1 MMYLV
6 ILGLCLGLA
15 DVTSVVTTA
24 EALRSHVKFLASAE
38 LEGRMTGSE
47 GERKAGDYA
56 KNWFTKY
63 SLLPAGE
70 SGTYFQHFDATVGLT
85 NTADTSLVV
94 HLSNGKT
101 LEAKVGE
108 DYNAVANTSA
118 EAIKGASLV
127 FVGEGIVNE
136 SRNDY
141 ANLDVTG
148 KVVVVIPSADQ
159 RSASNRQKGQW
170 AKEKG
175 AIGIVFAGV
184 LSGDVSK
191 APLPTMRNGLR
202 RDTEIVGG
210 WISARFFEKISGL
223 KYSEAKS
230 QAQLG
235 RVMPGFASGLKVD
248 LQSGTEPN
256 RVKGRSVM
264 ALLPGQ
270 DPTMKH
276 QYIVL
281 GAHMDHVGHGGTGS
295 TSGNDSIHFGAD
307 DNASGTAAIL
317 ELAKYFAEN
326 KTNKRTLVF
335 QLYSGEELGLLGS
348 THFVRNPT
356 IVLEN
361 VAAMLNF
368 DMVGNLT
375 NNRLLID
382 GVRSSPTWPGLL
394 DKLGTGFDI
403 VRDPRG
409 QENVAG
415 RSDHAAFE
423 RQGIPVLFF
432 WTGFHDRYHNEKD
445 TWDLLNY
452 EGQARI
458 VTLAAQV
465 IEEIDKSEKMPPF
478 LRQGQVTD
486 RTPKAPPVMGD
497 SSGRRVRV
505 GFIPEYADAGPGLLL
520 AGVSE
525 GSPAEKAGLRAGDR
539 ILKWGEQTIQS
550 IEDLQEVL
558 SIAEPGKP
566 VQLVV
571 RRDGKDLI
579 VTVIPDGTV
588 VLQ

>member
-1 MMYLV
+1 MVLL
-6 ILGLCLGLA
+6 ILGLSLSFA

-24 EALRSHVKFLASAE
+24 EALRSHVKYLASAE

-63 SLLPAGE
+63 GLLPAGE
-70 SGTYFQHFDATVGLT
+70 SGTFFQHFDATVGLT
-85 NTADTSLVV
+85 NSADTKLVV
-94 HLSNGKT
+94 YLSNGKT
-101 LEAKVGE
+101 VEAKVGD
-108 DYNAVANTSA
+108 DYNAVANSSN
-118 EAIKGASLV
+118 EVIKGASLV
-127 FVGEGIVNE
+127 FVGEGLVSE
-136 SRNDY
+136 TRNDY
-141 ANLDVTG
+141 ANVDVTG

-159 RSASNRQKGQW
+159 RNASNRQKAQW
-170 AKEKG
+170 AKDKG
-175 AIGIVFAGV
+175 AIGVVFAGA
-184 LSGDVSK
+184 LSGDASK

-202 RDTEIVGG
+202 RETEIVGG
-210 WISARFFEKISGL
+210 WISADFFEKISGL
-223 KYSEAKS
+223 KFEEAKT
-230 QAQLG
+230 QAQSG
-235 RVMPGFASGLKVD
+235 RIMPGFASGLKAD
-248 LQSGTEPN
+248 LQSGTEPD

-264 ALLPGQ
+264 AILPGQ
-270 DPTMKH
+270 DPVLKN

-281 GAHMDHVGHGGTGS
+281 GAHMDHVGYGGSGS
-295 TSGNDSIHFGAD
+295 TSGKDSIHFGAD
-307 DNASGTAAIL
+307 DNASGTATIL

-368 DMVGNLT
+368 DMIGNLT

-382 GVRSSPTWPGLL
+382 GVRSSPVWPGLL
-394 DKLGTGFDI
+394 DKLGSGFDI

-465 IEEIDKSEKMPPF
+465 IEEIDKTEKMPPF
-478 LRQGQVTD
+478 QRQGQVTD
-486 RTPKAPPVMGD
+486 RVPKAPPSMGD

-539 ILKWGEQTIQS
+539 IMKWGSQNIES
-550 IEDLQEVL
+550 IEDLQEIL
-558 SIAEPGKP
+558 STAEPGKP
-566 VQLVV
+566 VQITV
-571 RRDGKDLI
+571 RREGKDLVI
-579 VTVIPDGTV
+579 TVIPDGTV
-588 VLQ
+588 TLK